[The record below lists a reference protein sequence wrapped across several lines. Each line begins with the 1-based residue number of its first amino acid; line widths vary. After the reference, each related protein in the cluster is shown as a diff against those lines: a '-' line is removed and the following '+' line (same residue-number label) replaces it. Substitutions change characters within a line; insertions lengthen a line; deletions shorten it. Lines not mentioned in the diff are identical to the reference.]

1 MAKRPYILGQFMI
14 FYDLTP
20 TRIFFQVYYKKLQL
34 TGEWKREI
42 LCNNFQMHLAN
53 AEIKLKST

>member
-1 MAKRPYILGQFMI
+1 MYYHIRSSLIAKRPYILGQFMI

-34 TGEWKREI
+34 TGE
-42 LCNNFQMHLAN
+42 
-53 AEIKLKST
+53 